1 VHETYEVGVRFRCR
15 TDDGVE
21 LSGAHLPR
29 RGVRSGETNEMPS
42 GPAFVIGHGFSH
54 SIDEPVTRAVLT
66 AFTAHGGV
74 LAADFR
80 GHGRSGGR
88 SSVGRDE
95 TLDLDA
101 VVRRA
106 RDLGYGPVCV
116 VGFSM
121 GAAVALRQAAVGE
134 SPGDAVVSV
143 SSPSRWY
150 VRESK
155 PMRRLQWLLENP
167 ARRPIGRA
175 LGVRLGEPW
184 FDLPVSPIEAVGT
197 ITGPLLLV
205 QGTADRYF
213 TSAHARLLRAAAGR
227 SAELWIE
234 AGMGHGEMATSPA
247 LVGRIA
253 DWAIGRTL
261 TTR

>member
-1 VHETYEVGVRFRCR
+1 VLQTHEVGVRFRCR

-29 RGVRSGETNEMPS
+29 RAVRSAAPTEEPS
-42 GPAFVIGHGFSH
+42 GPAFVIGHGFTH
-54 SIDEPVTRAVLT
+54 STDEPVTRAVMS

-106 RDLGYGPVCV
+106 RGLGYGPVCV

-121 GAAVALRQAAVGE
+121 GAAVALRHAAVGA

-184 FDLPVSPIEAVGT
+184 FDLPISPVEAVGK
-197 ITGPLLLV
+197 ITVPLLLV

-213 TSAHARLLRAAAGR
+213 TAAHARLLGAAAGG
-227 SAELWIE
+227 SAEMWIE
-234 AGMGHGEMATSPA
+234 PGMGHGETATTPA
-247 LVGRIA
+247 LVRRIA
-253 DWAIGRTL
+253 GWAIERSVAAG
-261 TTR
+261 

>member
-1 VHETYEVGVRFRCR
+1 
-15 TDDGVE
+15 
-21 LSGAHLPR
+21 LSGTHLER
-29 RGVRSGETNEMPS
+29 RGGWPAIDNKQG
-42 GPAFVIGHGFSH
+42 GPAFVIGHGFTH
-54 SIDEPVTRAVLT
+54 STHEPVTGAVLT
-66 AFTAHGGV
+66 AFSAQGGV

-95 TLDLDA
+95 VLDLDA
-101 VVRRA
+101 VVSRA

-121 GAAVALRQAAVGE
+121 GAAVALRQAAVGR

-155 PMRRLQWLLENP
+155 PMLRLQWLLENP

-184 FDLPVSPIEAVGT
+184 FDLPISPIEAVGK
-197 ITGPLLLV
+197 ITRPLLLV

-213 TSAHARLLRAAAGR
+213 TPAQARLLWAAAGG

-234 AGMGHGEMATSPA
+234 SGMGHGETATTPA
-247 LVGRIA
+247 LVERIA
-253 DWAIGRTL
+253 GWALDLRVMQA
-261 TTR
+261 

>member
-1 VHETYEVGVRFRCR
+1 VRQTPEAGVRFRCR

-21 LSGAHLPR
+21 LAGAHLTR
-29 RGVRSGETNEMPS
+29 RALRSVEKDHS
-42 GPAFVIGHGFSH
+42 GPAFVIGHGFTH
-54 SIDEPVTRAVLT
+54 STGEPVTRAVLT
-66 AFTAHGGV
+66 AFTAYGGV

-101 VVRRA
+101 VVRQA
-106 RDLGYGPVCV
+106 RGLGYAPVCV

-121 GAAVALRQAAVGE
+121 GAAVALRHAAVGA

-143 SSPSRWY
+143 SSPARWY
-150 VRESK
+150 VRESA

-184 FDLPVSPIEAVGT
+184 FDVPISPIEAVGS
-197 ITGPLLLV
+197 IGQPLLLV

-213 TSAHARLLRAAAGR
+213 TPAHARLLQAAAGS

-234 AGMGHGEMATSPA
+234 PGMGHGESGTSPA
-247 LVGRIA
+247 LVERIA
-253 DWAIGRTL
+253 NWAIGSTL
-261 TTR
+261 TAR

>member
-1 VHETYEVGVRFRCR
+1 M
-15 TDDGVE
+15 
-21 LSGAHLPR
+21 A
-29 RGVRSGETNEMPS
+29 
-42 GPAFVIGHGFSH
+42 
-54 SIDEPVTRAVLT
+54 
-66 AFTAHGGV
+66 AFTTHGGV

-80 GHGRSGGR
+80 GHGGSGGR

-95 TLDLDA
+95 TFDLDA

-121 GAAVALRQAAVGE
+121 GAAVALRHAAVGAFT
-134 SPGDAVVSV
+134 GDAVVSV

-150 VRESK
+150 VRESA

-184 FDLPVSPIEAVGT
+184 FDLPISPIEAVGT
-197 ITGPLLLV
+197 ITAPLLLV

-213 TSAHARLLRAAAGR
+213 TPAHAQLLRAAAGE

-234 AGMGHGEMATSPA
+234 PGMGHGETATTPA
-247 LVGRIA
+247 LVERIA
-253 DWAIGRTL
+253 GWAIDRTDAAG
-261 TTR
+261 